1 MRIKET
7 PAPHTIAWFGGNLR
21 EMKGITSLRSS
32 DSSHSLKTLFSFQ
45 KRTRHNNF
53 VRQIYHPYF
62 KAIIIKIRVSAPI
75 LSSVFEIYNHKN
87 DGYIIINSLQ
97 TNMTNIGTKVTMQDG
112 RTANRA
118 ARRARGTGRD

>member
-21 EMKGITSLRSS
+21 EVKGITSLRSS
-32 DSSHSLKTLFSFQ
+32 DSSHSLKTPFSFQ

-53 VRQIYHPYF
+53 VRQIYHPYL
-62 KAIIIKIRVSAPI
+62 KSIIIK
-75 LSSVFEIYNHKN
+75 N
-87 DGYIIINSLQ
+87 DRYFIINSLQ

-112 RTANRA
+112 RRANRA
-118 ARRARGTGRD
+118 ARGTGRD

>member
-21 EMKGITSLRSS
+21 EVKGITSLRSS
-32 DSSHSLKTLFSFQ
+32 DSSHSLKTPFSFQ

-75 LSSVFEIYNHKN
+75 LSSVFEIYNHKKRSVLHN
-87 DGYIIINSLQ
+87 
-97 TNMTNIGTKVTMQDG
+97 
-112 RTANRA
+112 
-118 ARRARGTGRD
+118 

>member
-45 KRTRHNNF
+45 KRSRHNSF
-53 VRQIYHPYF
+53 VHQIYHPYF
-62 KAIIIKIRVSAPI
+62 KAIIIELRVSAPI
-75 LSSVFEIYNHKN
+75 LSSVFEIYNHKKRWVHHN
-87 DGYIIINSLQ
+87 
-97 TNMTNIGTKVTMQDG
+97 
-112 RTANRA
+112 
-118 ARRARGTGRD
+118 

>member
-1 MRIKET
+1 MSFDKISSLG
-7 PAPHTIAWFGGNLR
+7 PAWFGRNLR
-21 EMKGITSLRSS
+21 EMKGITSLRRS

-53 VRQIYHPYF
+53 VRQIYHPSF
-62 KAIIIKIRVSAPI
+62 KAIIIKIRVSTPI

-112 RTANRA
+112 RRAN
-118 ARRARGTGRD
+118 